1 MPYQLVLFD
10 FDGTLADSFP
20 WFLKTINSLA
30 DKHGFKRIALHEV
43 DALRHLSS
51 RDLMAHLG
59 LPLWKLPAVTR
70 DMRRLMT
77 ESAADIP
84 LFDGV
89 RSMLERLCASGIT
102 LGVVTS
108 NTEANVRSILG
119 SSHVPLVR
127 YFECGASMFGKKAKF
142 RKVMKAA
149 GIAPAHILCVGD
161 EIRDAQAASEAG
173 LDFAA
178 VGWGYTNP
186 DALVPY
192 SCAAPF
198 TCADELAEWLI
209 ARSPS

>member
-1 MPYQLVLFD
+1 MSYNLVLFD

-20 WFLKTINSLA
+20 WFLKTINQLA
-30 DKHGFKRIALHEV
+30 DKHGFKRIVQHEV
-43 DALRHLSS
+43 EALRHLSS

-59 LPLWKLPAVTR
+59 MPLWKLPAVTG

-77 ESAADIP
+77 ENAAAIP

-89 RSMLERLCASGIT
+89 RSMLERLAASGIT

-108 NTEANVRSILG
+108 NTEANVRAILG
-119 SSHVPLVR
+119 DTYVPLVR
-127 YFECGASMFGKKAKF
+127 HFECGASMFGKKAKF
-142 RKVMKAA
+142 RKLVKAA
-149 GIAPAHILCVGD
+149 GVAPGRILCVGD

-186 DALVPY
+186 DALAPY

-198 TCADELAEWLI
+198 ANAGELAEWLLE
-209 ARSPS
+209 RLES